1 MFRKSDTDMWRLLD
15 FKLNVLWCFFSEKES
30 GHSEE
35 SADKKQ
41 SIDGTQEVVEIK
53 ESDMESVKTETINES
68 TEMEVINLL

>member
-1 MFRKSDTDMWRLLD
+1 ML
-15 FKLNVLWCFFSEKES
+15 FSEKES

-68 TEMEVINLL
+68 SEMEVCTAKY